1 MTGAIVGSRCGLNV
15 FPAAARE
22 TVARVN
28 GLELDEMARRL
39 LQLRNG
45 SEQSAA

>member
-1 MTGAIVGSRCGLNV
+1 VNV
-15 FPAAARE
+15 FPVEARD
-22 TVARVN
+22 TVSRVN